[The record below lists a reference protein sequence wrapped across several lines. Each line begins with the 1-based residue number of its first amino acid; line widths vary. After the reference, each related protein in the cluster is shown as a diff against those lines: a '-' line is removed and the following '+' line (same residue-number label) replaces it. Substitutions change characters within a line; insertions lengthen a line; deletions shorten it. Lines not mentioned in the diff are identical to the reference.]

1 MNVIQTTPLLS
12 VITPTYNRAAS
23 LPATIESVRAQSW
36 QDWEMV
42 IVDDGSTDATQERLA
57 PYLNDARIRYFYK
70 ANSGVGDTRNVA
82 AQKANGEYLFFLD
95 SDDTMLPGTLEA
107 FGKTIQ
113 DTHADVLFGS
123 CRMVKD
129 GTPKIKAPADLGRVF
144 NHVKG
149 LFLAG
154 AFCLRRA
161 TFTTAGGYTT
171 TLKFSENYELGMRV
185 CQLPMKT
192 AVVDHVAADYFIDSR
207 KRTSNSL
214 ENKLHSNLYILKTH
228 EDLLK
233 TDSRYL
239 STILSQTGYLYKAL
253 GQRGAA
259 RRYFGKS
266 FRVNPMNGRN
276 LYRFLTSFL

>member
-1 MNVIQTTPLLS
+1 MSPPLLS
-12 VITPTYNRAAS
+12 VITPTYNRAVS
-23 LPATIESVRAQSW
+23 LPAAIESVRAQSW

-42 IVDDGSTDATQERLA
+42 IVDDGSTDATQECLI
-57 PYLNDARIRYFYK
+57 PYQSDARIRYFHK
-70 ANSGVGDTRNVA
+70 TNSGVGDTRNTA
-82 AQKANGEYLFFLD
+82 AKRATGEYLFFLD
-95 SDDTMLPGTLEA
+95 SDDIMLPGTLEA

-113 DTHADVLFGS
+113 LTHADLLFGS
-123 CRMVKD
+123 CRMVRD
-129 GTPKIKAPADLGRVF
+129 GVPKIKKPGDLGKIF
-144 NHVKG
+144 NHVSG

-154 AFCLRRA
+154 AFCLRKE
-161 TFTTAGGYTT
+161 TFWAAGGYTT
-171 TLKFSENYELGMRV
+171 ILKFSENYELGMRV
-185 CQLPMKT
+185 CQLPVKT
-192 AVVDHVAADYFIDSR
+192 AVVDHITADYFIDSG

-233 TDSRYL
+233 TDFRYL

-253 GQRGAA
+253 RQHGLA

-266 FRVNPMNGRN
+266 FLVNPMNGRN